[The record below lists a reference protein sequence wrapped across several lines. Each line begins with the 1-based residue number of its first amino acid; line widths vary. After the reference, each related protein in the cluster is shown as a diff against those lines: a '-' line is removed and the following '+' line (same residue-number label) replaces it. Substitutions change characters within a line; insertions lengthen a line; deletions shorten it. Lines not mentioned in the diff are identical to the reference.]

1 MLRRALAFDRH
12 NLRRTRLRLPTPLEA
27 QVHLDAKL
35 LRSVLQAA
43 GQPTPH
49 QSRRRKSASG
59 EQHTPQRSDKRT
71 LSRPPLITQRE
82 VCESAEGS
90 GSAKEALTITPVM

>member
-49 QSRRRKSASG
+49 QSRRRKSTSR
-59 EQHTPQRSDKRT
+59 EHTPLRGPINVRFRVR
-71 LSRPPLITQRE
+71 L
-82 VCESAEGS
+82 
-90 GSAKEALTITPVM
+90 